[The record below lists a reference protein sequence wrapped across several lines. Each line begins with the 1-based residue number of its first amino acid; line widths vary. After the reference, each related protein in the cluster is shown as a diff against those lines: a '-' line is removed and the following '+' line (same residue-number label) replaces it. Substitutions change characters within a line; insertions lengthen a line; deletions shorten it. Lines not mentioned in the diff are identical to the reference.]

1 MVNYDLLLAVIFY
14 GLVMLFFYIKRK
26 NVEVQAK
33 IFFLYRTKLGLRAM
47 DKIAKLFPK
56 SLHFLGYV
64 GIILGF
70 IGMFGLLFW
79 LIYQT
84 VLLFVKPETP
94 AALAPVLPGVKIP
107 GLPVLPFWYFII
119 SIFVVAA
126 FHEFFHGVYAR
137 LYNIY
142 VKSSGFA
149 FIGPIPAA
157 FVEPDEKQT
166 AKKSKNKQMAIF
178 AAGPFANIVLFGVVF
193 LLTIFLINPFLGSL
207 FESKGIQV
215 YDLEDTFPFSNANI
229 SRGEVILSIDGI
241 KINDTV
247 EFVDFM
253 KNTKPRQELLV
264 ETDKQVVSVKTVK
277 HPKGEGHGYVGVVI
291 APAEVGLKEE
301 TVDRYG
307 NALPW
312 VFLWFGRLFL
322 WVYILSLGIGLFN
335 LLPLGPIDGGR
346 MFYTACLW
354 FFKDEK
360 KAKSLW
366 FKISILCLFIII
378 VQLLAFTFQFF
389 S

>member
-1 MVNYDLLLAVIFY
+1 
-14 GLVMLFFYIKRK
+14 
-26 NVEVQAK
+26 
-33 IFFLYRTKLGLRAM
+33 
-47 DKIAKLFPK
+47 
-56 SLHFLGYV
+56 
-64 GIILGF
+64 
-70 IGMFGLLFW
+70 
-79 LIYQT
+79 
-84 VLLFVKPETP
+84 
-94 AALAPVLPGVKIP
+94 
-107 GLPVLPFWYFII
+107 
-119 SIFVVAA
+119 
-126 FHEFFHGVYAR
+126 
-137 LYNIY
+137 
-142 VKSSGFA
+142 
-149 FIGPIPAA
+149 
-157 FVEPDEKQT
+157 
-166 AKKSKNKQMAIF
+166 MAIF